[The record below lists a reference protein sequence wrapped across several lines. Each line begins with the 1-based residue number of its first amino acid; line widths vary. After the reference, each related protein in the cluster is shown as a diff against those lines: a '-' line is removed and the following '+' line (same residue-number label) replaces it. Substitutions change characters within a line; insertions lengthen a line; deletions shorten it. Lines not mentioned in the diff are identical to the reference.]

1 MLQKDRKKREERGFQ
16 RACFVSKNDVFI
28 IGCEDELFSRLI
40 EEPQRDRRLL
50 ARQKDPLERECRSLL
65 GPKGSAA
72 LAAPARFQSPGSV
85 SRQRLTEGLVLE
97 PAEGADEIEQPPLA
111 RS

>member
-1 MLQKDRKKREERGFQ
+1 MFL
-16 RACFVSKNDVFI
+16 
-28 IGCEDELFSRLI
+28 RLI
-40 EEPQRDRRLL
+40 EEPQRDRQLL

-85 SRQRLTEGLVLE
+85 SRRQLIAGLVLE